1 MTASLVDSP
10 DTQMSDPGL
19 EEGKVAHV
27 IPKESHLRG
36 YVLGE
41 TVEALC
47 GEKFIP
53 TRDPSKFPMCE
64 GCKIAIQLMIS
75 E

>member
-1 MTASLVDSP
+1 VLTMQSLADSP
-10 DTQMSDPGL
+10 DLQVSDPGTNL
-19 EEGKVAHV
+19 VSHI

-41 TVEALC
+41 TVQAVC

-64 GCKIAIQLMIS
+64 SCKLAIRAMLG